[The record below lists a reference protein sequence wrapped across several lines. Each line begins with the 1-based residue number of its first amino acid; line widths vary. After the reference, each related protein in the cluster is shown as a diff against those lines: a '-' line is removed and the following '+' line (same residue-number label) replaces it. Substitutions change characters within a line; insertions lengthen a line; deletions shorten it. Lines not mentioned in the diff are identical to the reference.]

1 VTLDEL
7 AAAWR
12 DAWASP
18 TGGFEESCTPD
29 VRYEDPVA
37 KEPLEGLDALEGHA
51 ALLRSAFPDLR
62 VEPSGLPIGDEAL
75 ACIPWRAVGSHKG
88 ELGGLPA
95 TNSFVI
101 MQGVHYVELHEGRIR
116 RARGFFDVYEAA
128 TQLGLLPAHGSLGE
142 KALLVLRGFGLR
154 LT

>member
-12 DAWASP
+12 EAWASP
-18 TGGFEESCTPD
+18 AGGFEEACTPD
-29 VRYEDPVA
+29 VRYEDPVVT
-37 KEPLEGLDALEGHA
+37 EPLDGLDALEGYA
-51 ALLRSAFPDLR
+51 ALVRSAFPDLR
-62 VEPSGLPIGDEAL
+62 VDQSGVAIGDESL
-75 ACIPWRAVGSHKG
+75 ACIPWRAVGTHKG
-88 ELGGLPA
+88 ELAGLPA

-101 MQGVHYVELHEGRIR
+101 MQGVHYVERHDGRIR
-116 RARGFFDVYEAA
+116 RARGFFDLYNGAM
-128 TQLGLLPAHGSLGE
+128 QLGLLPAHGSLGE

>member
-18 TGGFEESCTPD
+18 DRGFERSCTPD

-37 KEPLEGLDALEGHA
+37 VEPLEGVDALEAHA
-51 ALLRSAFPDLR
+51 ALLRSAFPDLS
-62 VEPSGLPIGDEAL
+62 VEASGTPIGDESL
-75 ACIPWRAVGSHKG
+75 ACIPWRAVGTHKG

-101 MQGVHYVELHEGRIR
+101 LQGVHYVELHDGQIR
-116 RARGFFDVYEAA
+116 RARGFFDLYGAA
-128 TQLGLLPAHGSLGE
+128 MQLGLLPAHGSLGE

>member
-12 DAWASP
+12 EAWASP
-18 TGGFEESCTPD
+18 TGGFEHSCTLD

-37 KEPLEGLDALEGHA
+37 TEPLEGVDALEGHA
-51 ALLRSAFPDLR
+51 AVLRAAFPDLR
-62 VEPSGLPIGDEAL
+62 VDASGTAIGDASL
-75 ACIPWRAVGSHKG
+75 ACIPWRALGSHRG

-95 TNSFVI
+95 TEAFVI
-101 MQGVHYVELHEGRIR
+101 LQGVHYVELHDGLIR
-116 RARGFFDVYEAA
+116 RARGFFDLYGAA
-128 TQLGLLPAHGSLGE
+128 MQLGLLPTHGSLGE